1 MRLVE
6 RHIVK
11 DNRFEDICLKSGLLY
26 NYVLFNVR
34 QGIFSGDYIN
44 EYEFSTKLC
53 KENQVDFRNLP
64 SVVSQQVV
72 AQVFSVTKSWMKS
85 KKEYEKNPSKFLSRP
100 KLPKYKKG
108 KKQNM
113 VVFTKNSC
121 RLKEDGCIHF
131 IKNIIRP
138 IKTKIGD
145 NKLCQV
151 RIIPQATCYVVEVIY
166 EKKEQDLNL
175 DKDNFLSID
184 LGLNNLCTCISNVGI
199 KPFIVNGKIIKS
211 FNQWYNKKRAR
222 LMSYI
227 GDKGTSKRLRRLNNY
242 RNFWIED
249 KIHKVSRFIVN
260 ICIENNI
267 GNWLGMSS
275 ISWLDLYARLLMW
288 NEKDES
294 LSRSDISSGSEREGE
309 AMSES
314 ESDKPEVSRVD
325 VAYVALDEAIRELCM
340 AIDEEVQDDCPGVVT
355 DWVLSCGIQFAE
367 EFGRSGCV
375 GLFTKDGMQPDWI
388 TTALLRE
395 GLQVHEDETIYE
407 GE

>member
-34 QGIFSGDYIN
+34 QGIFDGNYLK

-53 KENQVDFRNLP
+53 KENQYDFRNLP
-64 SVVSQQVV
+64 STASQQVV
-72 AQVFSVTKSWMKS
+72 AQAFSAIKSWMKL
-85 KKEYEKNPSKFLSRP
+85 KKEYEKNPSKFNSKP
-100 KLPKYKKG
+100 KLPKYKRG

-113 VVFTKNSC
+113 VVFTTSAC
-121 RLKEDGCIHF
+121 RLKEDGYIHF
-131 IKNIIRP
+131 VKSIISP
-138 IKTKIGD
+138 IKTNIGG

-175 DKDNFLSID
+175 DKNNVLSID

-211 FNQWYNKKRAR
+211 FNQWYNKKKAR

-227 GDKGTSKRLRRLNNY
+227 GDKGTSARLKQLNNR
-242 RNFWIED
+242 RNFWIDD

-260 ICIENNI
+260 FCIDNNI
-267 GNWLGMSS
+267 GNLIVGLNKGWKQNINLGRKMNQGFVEIPFSKLIDKICYKCKMIGIDFQTHEESYTSKVDHLAFEPLKKHDIYLGKRKRRGLFQSS
-275 ISWLDLYARLLMW
+275 TGKLINA
-288 NEKDES
+288 
-294 LSRSDISSGSEREGE
+294 DINGAIGIGRKVFGDSY
-309 AMSES
+309 
-314 ESDKPEVSRVD
+314 VSRIID
-325 VAYVALDEAIRELCM
+325 SGFAFNPIRLN
-340 AIDEEVQDDCPGVVT
+340 
-355 DWVLSCGIQFAE
+355 VL
-367 EFGRSGCV
+367 
-375 GLFTKDGMQPDWI
+375 
-388 TTALLRE
+388 
-395 GLQVHEDETIYE
+395 
-407 GE
+407 

>member
-100 KLPKYKKG
+100 KLPKYKRG

-113 VVFTKNSC
+113 VVFTASAC
-121 RLKEDGCIHF
+121 RLKSDGYIHF
-131 IKNIIRP
+131 VKNIISP
-138 IKTKIGD
+138 IKTKIGE

-175 DKDNFLSID
+175 NKDNVLSID
-184 LGLNNLCTCISNVGI
+184 LGLNNICTCISNVGI
-199 KPFIVNGKIIKS
+199 SPFIVNGKVIKS
-211 FNQWYNKKRAR
+211 FNQWYNKKKAR
-222 LMSYI
+222 LMSLI
-227 GDKGTSKRLRRLNNY
+227 GDKGTSRRINKMTCY
-242 RNFWIED
+242 RNCWISD
-249 KIHKVSRFIVN
+249 KIHKISRYIID
-260 ICIENNI
+260 ICRSNNI
-267 GNWLGMSS
+267 GTIVIGQNRGWKQEINLGKRINQKFVEIPFSDLINKISYKAKLIGINLITHEESYTSKIDHMAFEPLKKQDAYLGKRKRRGLFQSS
-275 ISWLDLYARLLMW
+275 IGKLINA
-288 NEKDES
+288 
-294 LSRSDISSGSEREGE
+294 DINGAIGIGRKVFGDSY
-309 AMSES
+309 
-314 ESDKPEVSRVD
+314 VSRIID
-325 VAYVALDEAIRELCM
+325 SGLAFNPIRINIL
-340 AIDEEVQDDCPGVVT
+340 
-355 DWVLSCGIQFAE
+355 
-367 EFGRSGCV
+367 
-375 GLFTKDGMQPDWI
+375 
-388 TTALLRE
+388 
-395 GLQVHEDETIYE
+395 
-407 GE
+407 